1 MRSGRNP
8 FTRRIGC
15 LIVLLG
21 LFVLLALVLPTTFWW
36 LMLAGLLIYVGIWVI
51 RCR

>member
-1 MRSGRNP
+1 MLNRRNP

-15 LIVLLG
+15 LTVLLG
-21 LFVLLALVLPTTFWW
+21 VFVLLALVLPTTFWW
-36 LMLAGLLIYVGIWVI
+36 LLLAGVLIYVGVWVI